1 MTAGKSQ
8 KKTRVGQNYT
18 GQKGDRTRADSPSIH
33 SGQRPLASLQS
44 YLSTEAFK
52 GSEAEKSKEQ
62 NKKGRMRGEVK
73 HSREANRSRTA
84 CLQQ

>member
-18 GQKGDRTRADSPSIH
+18 GQKGDRTRADSPSILR
-33 SGQRPLASLQS
+33 GQQPLASLQS

-52 GSEAEKSKEQ
+52 GQKQRRAKSRIKRD
-62 NKKGRMRGEVK
+62 G
-73 HSREANRSRTA
+73 
-84 CLQQ
+84 